1 MSIQDIISDNN
12 RLREITSLAFNRIN
26 KDKSGKIDKN
36 DIKKA
41 MEHIT
46 NNLGVA
52 PPSEASLE
60 EVLIHTDID
69 NTGKIDYDGFI
80 EIVKDYLLG
89 FASTNSQ

>member
-1 MSIQDIISDNN
+1 
-12 RLREITSLAFNRIN
+12 
-26 KDKSGKIDKN
+26 
-36 DIKKA
+36 

>member
-12 RLREITSLAFNRIN
+12 RLREITSLAFNSIN
-26 KDKSGKIDKN
+26 KDKSGQIDKN

-41 MEHIT
+41 MELIT

-52 PPSEASLE
+52 PPSEESLE
-60 EVLIHTDID
+60 EILIHTDIYG
-69 NTGKIDYDGFI
+69 TGKIDYDGFI